1 MSKFRYQWGRFARN
15 FGKTTAQ
22 ESKQIPLTVDMRRLK
37 TLGFFPG
44 PAWSLGVLLCPIV
57 RAKSGKVSLGDVTAH
72 GRVQDWPSRER
83 LGTRLP
89 RDNKG
94 SGVMSTIAKCR
105 DVTYHPVSS
114 LSSFSFSLSLS
125 SSWSPSSSLDW
136 KSLAWK
142 SASSVRFYMKNQVAT
157 KVSSHAWVGGIWS
170 SRWVSWHTGYQHT
183 TINKV

>member
-1 MSKFRYQWGRFARN
+1 MGKICPKFWA
-15 FGKTTAQ
+15 K
-22 ESKQIPLTVDMRRLK
+22 PLPKNPKSPFTVDMRRSKALR
-37 TLGFFPG
+37 FSPG
-44 PAWSLGVLLCPIV
+44 SAWSLGVLSCPV
-57 RAKSGKVSLGDVTAH
+57 GRAKFGKVSLADVTAH
-72 GRVQDWPSRER
+72 SRVQEWPSRER

-94 SGVMSTIAKCR
+94 SAVMSTIAKCR

-136 KSLAWK
+136 KSFAWK

-157 KVSSHAWVGGIWS
+157 KVSSHAWVGGIWW
-170 SRWVSWHTGYQHT
+170 SRWVSWHAGYQHT
-183 TINKV
+183 TINKL

>member
-1 MSKFRYQWGRFARN
+1 MSKFRYPWGRFARN

-37 TLGFFPG
+37 TLGFSPG
-44 PAWSLGVLLCPIV
+44 SAWSLGALSCPIV
-57 RAKSGKVSLGDVTAH
+57 RAKSGKVSLVTS
-72 GRVQDWPSRER
+72 QLTPNRER

-114 LSSFSFSLSLS
+114 LSSFLFSLSLS

-157 KVSSHAWVGGIWS
+157 KVSSHARVGGIWS

-183 TINKV
+183 TINKL

>member
-1 MSKFRYQWGRFARN
+1 MGTICKKYWAKPLPKNPKS
-15 FGKTTAQ
+15 
-22 ESKQIPLTVDMRRLK
+22 PLTVDMRRLK
-37 TLGFFPG
+37 TLRFCP
-44 PAWSLGVLLCPIV
+44 GVLPCPVV
-57 RAKSGKVSLGDVTAH
+57 RAKFGKVSLGDVTAH

-94 SGVMSTIAKCR
+94 SRVMSTIAKCR
-105 DVTYHPVSS
+105 DVAYHPVSS

-170 SRWVSWHTGYQHT
+170 SMWVSWHAGYQHT
-183 TINKV
+183 TINKL